1 MLRNPLTYLI
11 LVSMVLILAVPST
24 SSMWTA
30 QGLPLRIHIR
40 ANGTGANRNGDP
52 LSSRAPLI
60 YIRANGTVEPAN
72 VSIQRTGNTYTFT
85 NDVNAL
91 SIIIERS
98 GITVNGNWHRLN
110 GTGFLDG
117 RDGFNL
123 TGLTG
128 VTVER
133 VKISNFYSGI
143 GMYLSTR
150 ITLVQ
155 NELTNNSYGIYANW
169 SNDSIISRNKVMHN
183 NGGGLYMPSEF
194 NVTVEDN
201 LVSWNIDYAMRVEY
215 TRNCT
220 FLRNIVAN
228 NYGPGIHMF
237 LSYNNTVF
245 HNTFINNTPNAISQG
260 SVNIW
265 DDGYPSGGNYWFDY
279 QTKYHDTVEIDSS
292 GIWGTPYVIDGNNTD
307 RYPYVRPLP
316 IGLLGDVNYDGV
328 VNILDITIIASA
340 YNHTEGEPQWIPQAD
355 LVPPYGT
362 INMLDLV
369 TCAAHYGETFPEN
382 DT

>member
-1 MLRNPLTYLI
+1 
-11 LVSMVLILAVPST
+11 
-24 SSMWTA
+24 
-30 QGLPLRIHIR
+30 
-40 ANGTGANRNGDP
+40 
-52 LSSRAPLI
+52 
-60 YIRANGTVEPAN
+60 

-85 NDVNAL
+85 SDVNAL

-143 GMYLSTR
+143 GMYLSTK

-155 NELTNNSYGIYANW
+155 NELTNNSYGIYVNW

-183 NGGGLYMPSEF
+183 NGGGLYIPSEF
-194 NVTVEDN
+194 NVTFEDN
-201 LVSWNIDYAMRVEY
+201 LVSWNNDYAMRVEY

-220 FLRNIVAN
+220 FLRNVVAN
-228 NYGPGIHMF
+228 TYGPGINMV
-237 LSYNNTVF
+237 LSYNNTVY
-245 HNTFINNTPNAISQG
+245 HNDFINNTPNAINQW

-265 DDGYPSGGNYWFDY
+265 DNGHLSGGNYWDDY
-279 QTKYHDTVEIDSS
+279 QTKYHDTAEIDSS

-340 YNHTEGEPQWIPQAD
+340 YNHTEVEPHWIPQAD
-355 LVPPYGT
+355 LAPPYGT